1 MTEDYLSRETLTQ
14 KDREE
19 LDRAISAA
27 VKTEDDIAMIRAR
40 SAYLTHVERKGL
52 DEILHPKPHYA
63 KMTVE
68 ALKKIADERNID
80 ITDAKNKAEV
90 VAAIEKADADTET
103 VA

>member
-1 MTEDYLSRETLTQ
+1 MTEEHLSRETLTQ
-14 KDREE
+14 KDSEE
-19 LDRAISAA
+19 LDRAISAP

-40 SAYLTHVERKGL
+40 SAYLTHVERKDL
-52 DEILHPKPHYA
+52 DGILNPKPHYA

-68 ALKKIADERNID
+68 ALKKIADERKID